1 MADSAWATHQ
11 VHPNKAFIVDLL
23 PDLIDNAE
31 GWKRR
36 HWMPEKKM
44 FWQTGHDDGM
54 EFNINSR
61 QTGDILRGDRAY
73 RPTFNSYMWADA
85 NALARIAEF
94 AGKKDQAA
102 QYRRQA
108 AGLKDQI
115 QTQLWDPKRQFFFPM
130 SSRDEQ
136 DKEGNVV
143 KANTLTYQLSL
154 IHI

>member
-23 PDLIDNAE
+23 PDLIENAE
-31 GWKRR
+31 DWKRR
-36 HWMPEKKM
+36 HWVPEKKM

-85 NALARIAEF
+85 
-94 AGKKDQAA
+94 
-102 QYRRQA
+102 
-108 AGLKDQI
+108 
-115 QTQLWDPKRQFFFPM
+115 
-130 SSRDEQ
+130 
-136 DKEGNVV
+136 
-143 KANTLTYQLSL
+143 LSL